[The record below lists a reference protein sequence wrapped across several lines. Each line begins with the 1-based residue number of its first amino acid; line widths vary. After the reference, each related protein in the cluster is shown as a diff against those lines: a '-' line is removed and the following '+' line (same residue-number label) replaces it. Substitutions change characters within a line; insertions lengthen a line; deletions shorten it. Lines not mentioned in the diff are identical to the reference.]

1 MKKYE
6 YQLQTLD
13 MEEKTKVVTIE
24 LKDDQAPTA
33 QKVIEIRLL
42 EYYKPDPSNI
52 LAIYNILDIAREM
65 LERLTY
71 FEIREVIFSE
81 N

>member
-13 MEEKTKVVTIE
+13 MEEKTKVFTIE

-33 QKVIEIRLL
+33 QKVIEARLL
-42 EYYKPDPSNI
+42 EYYNPDSSNI
-52 LAIYNILDIAREM
+52 AAVCNVLDAAREM
-65 LERLTY
+65 LERLIY
-71 FEIREVIFSE
+71 FEIREVL
-81 N
+81 

>member
-13 MEEKTKVVTIE
+13 MKEKTNVLTIE
-24 LKDDQAPTA
+24 LRDDQAPTA
-33 QKVIEIRLL
+33 QKVIETRLL
-42 EYYKPDPSNI
+42 EYYNPDSSNI
-52 LAIYNILDIAREM
+52 TAVYDVLDTAREM

-71 FEIREVIFSE
+71 FEIREVL
-81 N
+81 